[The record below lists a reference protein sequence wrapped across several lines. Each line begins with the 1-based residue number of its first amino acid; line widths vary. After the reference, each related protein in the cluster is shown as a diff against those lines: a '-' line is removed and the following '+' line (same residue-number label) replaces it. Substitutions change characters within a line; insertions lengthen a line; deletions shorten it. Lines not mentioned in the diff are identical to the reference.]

1 MPYMSINTSK
11 TLTAEQREAV
21 KTELGKLITILP
33 TKTEKNF
40 MIDFSEGR
48 SMYFHG
54 LKADSCAFLELR
66 LFGESDVEAKKQF
79 VQQVFRMMDHVLG
92 IKEDEIFLNI
102 IEFEQWGSRGNLNIK
117 D

>member
-1 MPYMSINTSK
+1 MPYLQINISK
-11 TLTAEQREAV
+11 TLTTEQRETV
-21 KTELGKLITILP
+21 KTELGKLITIIP

-48 SMYFHG
+48 PMYFHG
-54 LKADSCAFLELR
+54 LPAQSCAFLELR
-66 LFGESDVEAKKQF
+66 LFGKSDFQAKKQF

-92 IKEDEIFLNI
+92 IKENEMFINI
-102 IEFEQWGSRGNLNIK
+102 IELDEWGAGGSLNIR